1 MKICVIPA
9 RGGSK
14 RIPRKNIRSFLGKP
28 VIAYPIEA
36 AIASSLFDAVVVST
50 NDSEI
55 ADIAKQYGAEVPFM
69 RPEALSDD
77 HTATA
82 PVLIHAIEW
91 YESQGHTVE
100 EMACLYPST
109 PFLNP
114 DLLQDGY
121 RVWKEAES
129 PYCFAVSEFHSAPQ
143 RALKLSEQGR
153 AVSLYPEFQQTRT
166 QDLPPTF
173 FDAGMFYFC
182 DAQIYKSG
190 VSMHSDS
197 AVPFVLP
204 RHLAHDID
212 TLEDWDFAEKF
223 YKFLHTQ

>member
-36 AIASSLFDAVVVST
+36 AIASGLFDAVIVST
-50 NDSEI
+50 NDLEI
-55 ADIAKQYGAEVPFM
+55 AEVAQQYGAEVPFM
-69 RPEALSDD
+69 RPESLSDD

-91 YESQGHTVE
+91 YEAQGHAVE
-100 EMACLYPST
+100 EMTNIYPST
-109 PFLNP
+109 PFITA

-121 RVWKEAES
+121 QVWKAAQS

-143 RALKLSEQGR
+143 RALKLSQQGR

-166 QDLPPTF
+166 QDLPTTF
-173 FDAGMFYFC
+173 F
-182 DAQIYKSG
+182 
-190 VSMHSDS
+190 
-197 AVPFVLP
+197 
-204 RHLAHDID
+204 
-212 TLEDWDFAEKF
+212 
-223 YKFLHTQ
+223 